1 MKLSLNL
8 QARFALVFAVL
19 IMVLTIIISL
29 AIGWQSS
36 DYVRKAIGN
45 SLAETAYH
53 TADQL
58 DQYMWA
64 RNSEI
69 TILSE
74 LETLRRL
81 DNSKNVELLLNG
93 LKKSIPAFSWVGLTD
108 KDGLVLA
115 GTDGILQGASLGK
128 RPVYLEGRN
137 GPFVGDVHDA
147 VLLAKLL
154 PNPSGEPMKFVD
166 ISTPIMDY
174 NGQFIGVL
182 AAHLSWDWVSEVRAS
197 IMDPLKD
204 RKELEIFIVSSRDN
218 TILLGP
224 KEMIGQPL
232 TVQSVNFAKQGNNN
246 WSIERWPDGQEY
258 LTGYALGTGHMNY
271 KGLGWSVLVRQP
283 IEIAFA
289 PLRQL
294 QLLILLIGSI
304 SALIFAWF
312 GWLMAGSL
320 SRPLRE
326 ITKAADKLR
335 FGEKVQ
341 IPELKGIEE
350 IEILTSSFRSLID
363 SLSET
368 EGELG
373 KMALLAHNDRLTG
386 LANRIGLDKFLEIS
400 TATANRRQLQL
411 VFLYLDLDG
420 FKNVNDTMGHPA
432 GDLLLK
438 EVALRLKNSVR
449 QDEMAARLGGDEF
462 LIVLYAEPSEGY
474 ELAQTIA
481 TRIINSINV
490 PFLIEG
496 KAAKVGCSIG
506 AAVWPI
512 DSKDINATIK
522 LADTALYQ
530 AKNTGKNK
538 AVFTKD
544 LLINDAI
551 S

>member
-1 MKLSLNL
+1 M
-8 QARFALVFAVL
+8 
-19 IMVLTIIISL
+19 
-29 AIGWQSS
+29 
-36 DYVRKAIGN
+36 
-45 SLAETAYH
+45 
-53 TADQL
+53 
-58 DQYMWA
+58 
-64 RNSEI
+64 
-69 TILSE
+69 
-74 LETLRRL
+74 
-81 DNSKNVELLLNG
+81 
-93 LKKSIPAFSWVGLTD
+93 
-108 KDGLVLA
+108 
-115 GTDGILQGASLGK
+115 
-128 RPVYLEGRN
+128 
-137 GPFVGDVHDA
+137 
-147 VLLAKLL
+147 
-154 PNPSGEPMKFVD
+154 
-166 ISTPIMDY
+166 
-174 NGQFIGVL
+174 
-182 AAHLSWDWVSEVRAS
+182 
-197 IMDPLKD
+197 
-204 RKELEIFIVSSRDN
+204 
-218 TILLGP
+218 
-224 KEMIGQPL
+224 
-232 TVQSVNFAKQGNNN
+232 QSVNFAKQGNNN

-335 FGEKVQ
+335 FGEKIQ